1 MLRYARVRF
10 WCRWGEE
17 ARRIHSPLVWRD
29 DLERA
34 LQKTAC
40 ILPRQDCEECVVS
53 SRCLYAGIFV
63 PNRKSGKKGEST
75 PLPVAFMFPEGS
87 DTEGLFS
94 LEITLLHPWVQRLP
108 YWLFALGRMKRNP
121 KRPFHVLY
129 GEEWTGRGWERFY
142 DGEEESVERV
152 VQARGA
158 VAPELRSGEVMLR
171 WVRPG
176 RLLRLGKPMAPFGFV
191 ELVEAICRRVGA
203 LERAYGDGAWAGSRD
218 LVESSRNVKFEPR
231 GLRWVEQ
238 HRFSR
243 KQKNSVA
250 LGGFMGAMLLKGD
263 LEPFGEILA
272 LGRDLGV
279 GKGTGLGL
287 GRYEVDTPP

>member
-17 ARRIHSPLVWRD
+17 ARRIYSPLLWRD
-29 DLERA
+29 DIERA

-40 ILPRQDCEECVVS
+40 ILPRQDCAECVVY
-53 SRCLYAGIFV
+53 SRCLYAGIFM
-63 PNRKSGKKGEST
+63 PNGKPGGKGEST
-75 PLPVAFMFPEGS
+75 PLPFAFLFPEDS
-87 DTEGLFS
+87 DTQGFFS

-108 YWLFALGRMKRNP
+108 YWLFALGRMKRNRR
-121 KRPFHVLY
+121 RPFHVLY
-129 GEEWTGRGWERFY
+129 GEEWTGHGWERFY
-142 DGEEESVERV
+142 NGEEESVERV
-152 VQARGA
+152 VQARGPA
-158 VAPELRSGEVMLR
+158 ALDLRSGEVMLR

-176 RLLRLGKPMAPFGFV
+176 RLLREGKPMMPFGFV
-191 ELVEAICRRVGA
+191 QLMEALCRRVGA
-203 LERAYGDGAWAGSRD
+203 LERVYGDGCVAKSRD
-218 LVESSRNVKFEPR
+218 LVEKSRDVKFEPC

-243 KQKNSVA
+243 RQKNSVA
-250 LGGFMGAMLLKGD
+250 LGGYMGAMLLKGD

-287 GRYEVDTPP
+287 GRYETVAP